1 MAMDYKNANQEAI
14 RFNNHMPKEIIDE
27 EKQED

>member
-14 RFNNHMPKEIIDE
+14 GFNNHMPKEIVDE
-27 EKQED
+27 LFDK